1 MRHETTLPPA
11 GQSLW
16 VFLRLL
22 SFNCLHPGLLAFRG
36 FGTSRRIVEVRIK
49 LPFNRQARR
58 RLLISVCTGNRM
70 TRSSSASSTRTA
82 PMRASGEAPKAAQPL
97 SSGQRAYEERRAAKA
112 GMSLDKWLTAKRAEA
127 EAARQQAAQPAH
139 APTEPR
145 KPGFLGRLLERARR
159 PL

>member
-1 MRHETTLPPA
+1 
-11 GQSLW
+11 
-16 VFLRLL
+16 
-22 SFNCLHPGLLAFRG
+22 
-36 FGTSRRIVEVRIK
+36 
-49 LPFNRQARR
+49 
-58 RLLISVCTGNRM
+58 M

-82 PMRASGEAPKAAQPL
+82 PKGSPKAAQPL
-97 SSGQRAYEERRAAKA
+97 SAGQRAYEERRAAKA

>member
-1 MRHETTLPPA
+1 
-11 GQSLW
+11 
-16 VFLRLL
+16 
-22 SFNCLHPGLLAFRG
+22 
-36 FGTSRRIVEVRIK
+36 
-49 LPFNRQARR
+49 
-58 RLLISVCTGNRM
+58 M

-82 PMRASGEAPKAAQPL
+82 AKGAPKAAQSL
-97 SSGQRAYEERRAAKA
+97 SAGKRAYEERRAAKA

-127 EAARQQAAQPAH
+127 EAARQQTAQPAH